1 MVRRRSKKLV
11 TAAPRI
17 TYSKE
22 KYESIK
28 EKIATLKGEDKYK
41 YTASEPEKEIQ
52 EREGDFILI
61 KPNPSYQYQK
71 KAYEDRKKEF
81 ADRKDAKAKEK
92 TLKQLEKEKF
102 KQSRVGVM
110 KRKLDAATTRI
121 SNKLQAY
128 TTKRLNK
135 PRRILRKQKLYVHI
149 PADVGQAPYIPTF
162 MKQQVEE
169 EKRNM
174 FFS

>member
-1 MVRRRSKKLV
+1 MARRRSKKLV

-28 EKIATLKGEDKYK
+28 EKIATLKGEGK

-110 KRKLDAATTRI
+110 KRKLDAATGRI
-121 SNKLQAY
+121 ASKLHHVAG
-128 TTKRLNK
+128 KRLKK
-135 PRRILRKQKLYVHI
+135 PKKIFKHEQLTVDISERN
-149 PADVGQAPYIPTF
+149 APYIPTF
-162 MKQQVEE
+162 MTYDIEE
-169 EKRNM
+169 EKRSM